1 MESMVY
7 GKFPHTRISFLH
19 LDMDVY
25 EPTLFALEQCWDR
38 IIKGGIVVIDN
49 YNAVFG
55 ATKAIDEF
63 LHHMS
68 VPHLGKSRVTRVPCF
83 IVK

>member
-1 MESMVY
+1 MPKY
-7 GKFPHTRISFLH
+7 FKDNPCTKISFLH

-38 IIKGGIVVIDN
+38 IVNGGIVMIDD

-55 ATKAIDEF
+55 ATKAVDEF
-63 LHHMS
+63 L
-68 VPHLGKSRVTRVPCF
+68 PKIGNPIIQKSSIAHIPCY

>member
-1 MESMVY
+1 
-7 GKFPHTRISFLH
+7 
-19 LDMDVY
+19 MDVY

-38 IIKGGIVVIDN
+38 IVNGGIVMIDD

-55 ATKAIDEF
+55 ATKAVDEF
-63 LHHMS
+63 L
-68 VPHLGKSRVTRVPCF
+68 PKIGNPIIQKSSIAHIPCY